1 MEAIKSFFG
10 IVMLVAAIYFLGNMT
25 ALASLHHATHDLRFL
40 LGALLLVAIGLGMG
54 AVHLSFHAGWSTRVR
69 KALGVAL
76 SVVGATAT
84 INWMMTPER
93 ALAWRTD
100 EAQAFAEA
108 KAESKHVLIDF
119 GARWCQPCT
128 KIETLMGSDA
138 LYDLIEERFVPFRVD
153 LNEISDAE
161 RAIQARWN
169 AHTLPAVVFV
179 NASGEEIGR
188 YDDKSPSLESLRAAL
203 RAIAPADP
211 R

>member
-1 MEAIKSFFG
+1 
-10 IVMLVAAIYFLGNMT
+10 
-25 ALASLHHATHDLRFL
+25 
-40 LGALLLVAIGLGMG
+40 
-54 AVHLSFHAGWSTRVR
+54 
-69 KALGVAL
+69 
-76 SVVGATAT
+76 
-84 INWMMTPER
+84 MMTPER